1 LGYVKQLH
9 GMGKTYEEIAQRCGT
24 TSQNLRNMVYKD
36 KKRKEAEAEKPK
48 RGRGRPKG
56 SKNKRTIAEEKMLTN
71 WESFSLSPAM
81 REDKADLNRAAGW
94 FVTECLKLGQSTDI
108 ENLDTMYE
116 ALQKYVALCTQCGMP
131 MLVKTCQL
139 ALGING
145 RTFSKWR
152 NGTARSNDP
161 RYREFAELVDSV
173 IGAGM
178 EASSAAGAVD
188 KVLLIWWEKAHFN
201 MIEGTGRETSNNDP
215 LGERKSAKEIA
226 EKYGDLPD

>member
-1 LGYVKQLH
+1 MPY
-9 GMGKTYEEIAQRCGT
+9 
-24 TSQNLRNMVYKD
+24 
-36 KKRKEAEAEKPK
+36 
-48 RGRGRPKG
+48 
-56 SKNKRTIAEEKMLTN
+56 
-71 WESFSLSPAM
+71 
-81 REDKADLNRAAGW
+81 
-94 FVTECLKLGQSTDI
+94 
-108 ENLDTMYE
+108 
-116 ALQKYVALCTQCGMP
+116 LCTMSGMP

-152 NGTARSNDP
+152 NGTARGNDP

-215 LGERKSAKEIA
+215 LGERKSAEEIA

>member
-1 LGYVKQLH
+1 
-9 GMGKTYEEIAQRCGT
+9 MGKTYEEIAQRCGT

-71 WESFSLSPAM
+71 WESSVASPAM

-94 FVTECLKLGQSTDI
+94 FVTECLKLGQATDI

-152 NGTARSNDP
+152 T
-161 RYREFAELVDSV
+161 ELP
-173 IGAGM
+173 
-178 EASSAAGAVD
+178 EATTRDIENLQNSLILSSALAWRHRPPL
-188 KVLLIWWEKAHFN
+188 VLLI
-201 MIEGTGRETSNNDP
+201 
-215 LGERKSAKEIA
+215 KS
-226 EKYGDLPD
+226 Y